1 MTALRHLTLSRNE
14 LGAAGAAALAPLQHL
29 TTLHTLCLSS
39 NNLEAAGA
47 TALAQW
53 LHHLTA
59 LRSLDQSAHARPPT
73 MSGAQAGG
81 GGSQKGQCNH
91 CSNKGIMKQCSK
103 CHTWVLICLYEH
115 SLQWG
120 MHLVVLVCLYA
131 HSRQWGMHLVTH
143 TLFRFTQSRI
153 DPHMGGVRSCYTTE
167 GDGAYHLTD
176 MFHQGDVLRAE
187 LSEAGLE
194 RAQESVP

>member
-81 GGSQKGQCNH
+81 GGSQKGQCNLL
-91 CSNKGIMKQCSK
+91 CSP
-103 CHTWVLICLYEH
+103 
-115 SLQWG
+115 
-120 MHLVVLVCLYA
+120 
-131 HSRQWGMHLVTH
+131 R
-143 TLFRFTQSRI
+143 
-153 DPHMGGVRSCYTTE
+153 
-167 GDGAYHLTD
+167 
-176 MFHQGDVLRAE
+176 LRAE
-187 LSEAGLE
+187 PSQLSVL
-194 RAQESVP
+194 VFHLCCK